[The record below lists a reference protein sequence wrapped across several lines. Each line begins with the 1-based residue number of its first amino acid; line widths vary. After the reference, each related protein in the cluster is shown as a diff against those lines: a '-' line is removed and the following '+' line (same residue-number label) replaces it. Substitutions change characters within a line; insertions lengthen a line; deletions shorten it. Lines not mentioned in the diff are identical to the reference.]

1 MPRRKARHRN
11 TFRVKFQ
18 RTYHLQSFRTVV
30 KYLRRI
36 TKNYPYLHA
45 DVDTFEEDP
54 LNNLY
59 TPLSVMQSLH
69 PDLLAEA
76 YAEDM
81 RRLEAMAEELRA
93 KMTVEEKDR
102 MHQSLH
108 DAHEPLNSQ
117 TQDDWPQA
125 PEPSPENSG
134 EAPPRPRVLYL

>member
-36 TKNYPYLHA
+36 TKNYSCLHA
-45 DVDTFEEDP
+45 DVDAFEENP
-54 LNNLY
+54 LDSLY
-59 TPLSVMQSLH
+59 TPLQIMRSLD
-69 PDLLAEA
+69 PELLAEA

-93 KMTVEEKDR
+93 RMTDEERDR
-102 MHQSLH
+102 MRQSLH
-108 DAHEPLNSQ
+108 DGHALQNSQ
-117 TQDDWPQA
+117 TQDDWPPA